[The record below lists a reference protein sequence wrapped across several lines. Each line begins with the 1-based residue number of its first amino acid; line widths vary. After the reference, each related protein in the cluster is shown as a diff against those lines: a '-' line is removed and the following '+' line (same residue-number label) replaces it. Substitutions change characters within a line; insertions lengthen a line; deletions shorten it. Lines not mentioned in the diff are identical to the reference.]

1 MRIWNPFL
9 LSLLLLLLSSGAFA
23 QSVANERKAP
33 WDKSGAPLEIVED
46 QESAAF
52 RFIIDGREVARL
64 DNAGLRVDGNIEYEG
79 QITDT
84 GAGVVD
90 KHMARE
96 GKGDVNA
103 P

>member
-1 MRIWNPFL
+1 MRMWNPFL
-9 LSLLLLLLSSGAFA
+9 LSLILILLSVGAFA

-33 WDKSGAPLEIVED
+33 WVKSGAPLEIVED

-64 DNAGLRVDGNIEYEG
+64 DNAGLYVDGSIEYG
-79 QITDT
+79 GTLTDT
-84 GAGVVD
+84 GSRDAGQS
-90 KHMARE
+90 KTE
-96 GKGDVNA
+96 NA